1 MFILSEGEI
10 LEHPALGRSPTLR
23 HPSVAYTLLVP
34 ANIRAITRR
43 YRITEKSVAHRLHCA
58 MPVSG
63 NFAIQAESL
72 FQSSLNLD
80 FLFGASRFIPLGS
93 AIAYPENVENS
104 ARNYPENA
112 GDCPIGIHNP
122 RLAVRRVFTDRL
134 RKTLRPTFQL
144 PVPNLGAVDGG
155 LGLWLSLEGWDFG

>member
-1 MFILSEGEI
+1 MFILSEGDI
-10 LEHPALGRSPTLR
+10 LEHPAL
-23 HPSVAYTLLVP
+23 
-34 ANIRAITRR
+34 
-43 YRITEKSVAHRLHCA
+43 VAHRLHCA

-144 PVPNLGAVDGG
+144 PVSNLGAVDGG
-155 LGLWLSLEGWDFG
+155 LGLWLSLERWDFG